1 MRRREFLKLSAGSA
15 IATVAGTN
23 AGMAQTALPMIKHV
37 VVLMLEN
44 RSFDNLLGRLYPKS
58 DVFDGL
64 SGNEFNLDLGRER
77 IFVNNLP
84 GTSADVMTTPDPNPG
99 EHWTDINEQLF
110 GHPTPAP
117 GAVPTM
123 GGFVR
128 NYMKQTRRKGEYDPK
143 RIMHYF
149 TPEQV
154 PVISQLAR
162 QFAVSDRWFASAP
175 TQTWPNR
182 FFIHA
187 GTANGYENNA
197 PPHFPYMM
205 PTIFD
210 RLDAMDATNGW
221 RIYFHDIAQSASLAR
236 LWRIRSRF
244 SRYATFREHAAQ
256 GVLPSY
262 SFIEPDFL
270 PYLGSQ
276 NDQHPPT
283 SVAAGERL
291 LADVYNSLRQGP
303 AWTSTLLVVIFDEHG
318 GCYDHVA
325 PPIAAAPSRSP
336 TTPFNFDRYG
346 VRVPALL
353 ISPYIPPGLI
363 LRPQGPNPF
372 DHTSVIATLRKR
384 FDLGAPLSE
393 RDAVAP
399 TFDTALSLPL
409 PTNIGPDRINAPDVD
424 LRVASRGAATDEP
437 LTDLQA
443 SLVELA
449 RTLPDPGQES
459 EHIRGLEISPQRSLT
474 TQGLS
479 PHEAGAVV
487 DTHVRRFLGGG

>member
-1 MRRREFLKLSAGSA
+1 MRRRDFLKLSAGSA
-15 IATVAGTN
+15 IATAAGSSLAT
-23 AGMAQTALPMIKHV
+23 AQTALPMIKHI

-58 DVFDGL
+58 DTFDGL
-64 SGNEFNLDLGRER
+64 SGNEFNLDVGGER
-77 IFVNNLP
+77 ILVNNLP
-84 GTSADVMTTPDPNPG
+84 GTSTDVMTTPDPNPG

-110 GHPTPAP
+110 ETTDPAP
-117 GAVPTM
+117 GAIPTM

-128 NYMKQTRRKGEYDPK
+128 NYMKQTRRRGQYDPK

-162 QFAVSDRWFASAP
+162 QFAVSDRWFAAAP

-182 FFIHA
+182 FFVHT

-197 PPHFPYMM
+197 PPHFPYLM

-210 RLDAMDATNGW
+210 RLDSMDPTNGW
-221 RIYFHDIAQSASLAR
+221 RIYFHDVAQSASLAR

-244 SRYATFREHAAQ
+244 SRFATFREHAAL
-256 GVLPSY
+256 GTLPSY

-270 PYLGSQ
+270 PYLGRQ

-283 SVAAGERL
+283 SVAAGEQL

-303 AWTSTLLVVIFDEHG
+303 AWTSTLLIVVFDEHG
-318 GCYDHVA
+318 GCYDHVP
-325 PPIAAAPSRSP
+325 PPIAVSPSRSP

-346 VRVPALL
+346 VRVPALV
-353 ISPYIPPGLI
+353 ISPYIPAGLV
-363 LRPQGPNPF
+363 LRSAGPRPF
-372 DHTSVIATLRKR
+372 DHTSIIATLRKR
-384 FDLGAPLSE
+384 FALGAPLSE

-399 TFDTALSLPL
+399 TIETALTLPQ
-409 PTNIGPDRINAPDVD
+409 PTNLGPDRIDAPQPEPRIARREV
-424 LRVASRGAATDEP
+424 GIDEP

-449 RTLPDPGQES
+449 RSLPDPGQEDDQ
-459 EHIRGLEISPQRSLT
+459 IRRLEVAPPRAVA

-479 PHEAGAVV
+479 PAEAGAVV
-487 DTHVRRFLGGG
+487 DTHVKRFLGER